1 MSRYSN
7 SGTKAN
13 HAKLSFWSRQS
24 IRQILL
30 DQRMSF
36 CLHPMNTPFCGD
48 GVVQE
53 GEVNLKY
60 YFNIKVC
67 VSFRSMCVCVRKQA
81 PIPAGES
88 QNVTNKSCCL

>member
-24 IRQILL
+24 IREILL
-30 DQRMSF
+30 DQRMSY
-36 CLHPMNTPFCGD
+36 CLHPMDTPFCGD

-53 GEVNLKY
+53 GEV
-60 YFNIKVC
+60 
-67 VSFRSMCVCVRKQA
+67 RKS
-81 PIPAGES
+81 ES
-88 QNVTNKSCCL
+88 QCAAGVLNLEQTTFFHYHNVKQV